1 MICSRNLRRTLEWLL
16 VALLCWPLTGR
27 TQTDHPPLYQVEV
40 VVFTTGALAG
50 WTEEFWPWPAKL
62 KTLLTPAGEND
73 INAVEQPEN
82 MAQPG
87 ENAPNDSTGTLK
99 PAFVPG
105 AENGDP
111 AKLGEAPLNEGSQS
125 ASLDALLDGQPPAWA
140 PGWMERVRP
149 VPPAQRLLDDA
160 VARLSPKRG
169 YRVLLHRAW
178 IQPAVPD
185 ARSRFIAVTGAD
197 AYGDSADL
205 SVRFHLDRY
214 AHVNLDLEI
223 TRRIPKTVREAFAA
237 HEGIPLEQL
246 PEFWTFHQTAH
257 RKLKSGEWHYIDH
270 PLFGTLV
277 VINRVQP

>member
-1 MICSRNLRRTLEWLL
+1 MTCSRNLRRTLEWLL

-50 WTEEFWPWPAKL
+50 WTEEFWPWPPEL
-62 KTLLTPAGEND
+62 KTLLTPAAEHD
-73 INAVEQPEN
+73 TNAVDNSEN
-82 MAQPG
+82 PG
-87 ENAPNDSTGTLK
+87 ENAPQDGTGTLN
-99 PAFVPG
+99 PAFAPG
-105 AENGDP
+105 AENDDP
-111 AKLGEAPLNEGSQS
+111 AKLGETPLNEPPQS
-125 ASLDALLDGQPPAWA
+125 ASLEALLDGQPPAWA
-140 PGWMERVRP
+140 PGWMEQVRP
-149 VPPAQRLLDDA
+149 VSPAQRLLDDA

-185 ARSRFIAVTGAD
+185 AKSRFIRVTGAN

-205 SVRFHLDRY
+205 RVRFHLDRY
-214 AHVNLDLEI
+214 AHVNLDLEVN
-223 TRRIPKTVREAFAA
+223 RRIPKAAREAFAA
-237 HEGIPLEQL
+237 HESVPLEQL

-277 VINRVQP
+277 VINRVRP